1 MKFEKLGNIADII
14 AGQSPPSSTYNSEG
28 NGIPFFQGKADYGEK
43 YPTVRYWCTEP
54 TKISLPND
62 ILISM
67 RAPVG
72 PVNINTVE
80 SCIGRGLSAIR
91 VKKNVSRDFVY
102 FWLKQNQHIIA
113 AKQTGSTFKAIT
125 QKILSEIVVPIP
137 CYTDQLHIA
146 DLLSKAENLI
156 AQRKESI
163 RLLDE
168 YLKSTFLEMF
178 GDGKTN
184 IKGFPIVK
192 IEDISTEIKDGPHV
206 SPKYSETGIPIFSSR
221 NIKPGELVLEEIKYV
236 SEEMYL
242 ELTKRFKPQRN
253 DILVTKGGTTGFAK
267 VVDFDFPFC
276 IWVHIAAIRPSEKV
290 VPIYLEHY
298 VNSDYGYYQTQ
309 KNTKGAANRDLGL
322 KKIAKIEMPLPPIA
336 LQTQF
341 AQIVEKTEALKTQY
355 QQSLQEL
362 ENLYGSLSQKAFK
375 GELNINDES
384 LLMAAE
390 PLTPNSPPPFHPVER
405 L

>member
-14 AGQSPPSSTYNSEG
+14 AGQSPPSSTYNREG
-28 NGIPFFQGKADYGEK
+28 DGIPFFQGKADYGEK

-54 TKISLPND
+54 NKISLPDD

-91 VKKNVSRDFVY
+91 VKKNVSRDFIY

-125 QKILSEIVVPIP
+125 QKILSEIVVPFP
-137 CYTDQLHIA
+137 CYTTQLHIA
-146 DLLSKAENLI
+146 SILSKAENLI

-168 YLKSTFLEMF
+168 FLKSTFLEMF
-178 GDGKTN
+178 GEPVTNPKGWELKTLD
-184 IKGFPIVK
+184 K
-192 IEDISTEIKDGPHV
+192 ISNVGSSKRVFVEELVESGIPFFRGTEIGQLGEGKNITPTLYITKEHFEELKSHTGVPVIGDLLMPSICPDGRIFRVVNNESFYFKDGRVLWVKPDQ
-206 SPKYSETGIPIFSSR
+206 
-221 NIKPGELVLEEIKYV
+221 NIVN
-236 SEEMYL
+236 SFYL
-242 ELTKRFKPQRN
+242 HNTLKRLFITNYNK
-253 DILVTKGGTTGFAK
+253 IASGTTFAELK
-267 VVDFDFPFC
+267 IV
-276 IWVHIAAIRPSEKV
+276 A
-290 VPIYLEHY
+290 
-298 VNSDYGYYQTQ
+298 
-309 KNTKGAANRDLGL
+309 L
-322 KKIAKIEMPLPPIA
+322 KKIQVPMPPFE

-362 ENLYGSLSQKAFK
+362 ENLYGSLSQKAFR
-375 GELNINDES
+375 GELGVKQ
-384 LLMAAE
+384 LVKA
-390 PLTPNSPPPFHPVER
+390 
-405 L
+405 

>member
-43 YPTVRYWCTEP
+43 YPSVRYWCTEP
-54 TKISLPND
+54 TKISLPDD

-72 PVNINTVE
+72 PVNINTIE

-91 VKKNVSRDFVY
+91 VKKNVSRDFIY

-125 QKILSEIVVPIP
+125 QKILSEIVVPFP
-137 CYTDQLHIA
+137 SYSDQLQIA
-146 DLLSKAENLI
+146 SILSKAENLI

-168 YLKSTFLEMF
+168 FLKSTFLEMF
-178 GDGKTN
+178 GDPVRNERGWEIVGIETACSDIFLGLTN
-184 IKGFPIVK
+184 KVDYVEEGGFPLIRTTDIKGGKLSFENVRYISEAQHRK
-192 IEDISTEIKDGPHV
+192 ITKNRIS
-206 SPKYSETGIPIFSSR
+206 
-221 NIKPGELVLEEIKYV
+221 
-236 SEEMYL
+236 
-242 ELTKRFKPQRN
+242 KRG
-253 DILVTKGGTTGFAK
+253 DILVSKSGTLGTTAIVDTDIEFTTYESIITIQPNPVKLVNHYLNFLLKNTNFQIKMLGGKTGGTVGHLNLLMFREIT
-267 VVDFDFPFC
+267 
-276 IWVHIAAIRPSEKV
+276 
-290 VPIYLEHY
+290 L
-298 VNSDYGYYQTQ
+298 
-309 KNTKGAANRDLGL
+309 
-322 KKIAKIEMPLPPIA
+322 PLPPLE

-341 AQIVEKTEALKTQY
+341 AQIVEKTEALKSQY

-362 ENLYGSLSQKAFK
+362 ENLYGSLSQKAFR
-375 GELNINDES
+375 GELLSE
-384 LLMAAE
+384 L
-390 PLTPNSPPPFHPVER
+390 
-405 L
+405 